1 MKAVTVFFLL
11 VLSYSSY
18 ANEEMFVRR
27 QESDGRVA
35 YIKKRIT
42 AADFADGTPLT
53 ADVESHAK
61 KLSAPGDVIIQLI
74 DAKIGGAGNST
85 DNALPMNPSLQEF
98 WKTNVTDE
106 VRKYLTEHKT
116 EELLMEVIPFYD
128 NLSTKR
134 PNAFSCFVV
143 KMTESIGFLVKA
155 LIPNPPKST
164 SPFVYSAG
172 NLRRFEGT
180 TGIHFTTRVIEKY
193 GDRPFLSRTEMAS
206 KIVKL
211 SDVTGNKD
219 EIWWFCREWTKP
231 NSYLSH
237 AEQLCGYGQCKGETL
252 FVSRLIPLKIAGDNM
267 ACNVENVVPMV
278 PKAVEEFRNRVE
290 APILDFF
297 KDPAHKDNTTT
308 LTVVVQY
315 SSDSTGRPVGF
326 TVLNDIL
333 PDYRLV
339 GVN

>member
-1 MKAVTVFFLL
+1 
-11 VLSYSSY
+11 
-18 ANEEMFVRR
+18 MFVRR
-27 QESDGRVA
+27 QESIGRVA

-61 KLSAPGDVIIQLI
+61 TLSAPGDVIIQLI

-85 DNALPMNPSLQEF
+85 DNALPMNPSLQKF

-106 VRKYLTEHKT
+106 VRKYLTEHTT

-143 KMTESIGFLVKA
+143 KMTESMAEYIVVLVKA
-155 LIPNPPKST
+155 FIPNPPKSVSEST
-164 SPFVYSAG
+164 SPFVDSAG
-172 NLRRFEGT
+172 NLMRIEGRA
-180 TGIHFTTRVIEKY
+180 GIHFTARLIQKRGFY
-193 GDRPFLSRTEMAS
+193 PIIRTEMAS

-211 SDVTGNKD
+211 SDLTENEREIVCPDITKLHASELCICEPCED
-219 EIWWFCREWTKP
+219 ENLP
-231 NSYLSH
+231 V
-237 AEQLCGYGQCKGETL
+237 G
-252 FVSRLIPLKIAGDNM
+252 RLIPHKIAGDKDV
-267 ACNVENVVPMV
+267 CNVEIVAPMV

-308 LTVVVQY
+308 ITVVVQY
-315 SSDSTGRPVGF
+315 SSNSTGRPVGF

-333 PDYRLV
+333 PGYSMYIP
-339 GVN
+339 NI